1 LVGQCGKKYQK
12 VECQRSDFHHEVALC
27 LVREYDVI
35 NLEDLQIRNLLI
47 VDRDENAALNS
58 LESGRAG
65 PSGANVGGCTERRLR
80 SPAL

>member
-1 LVGQCGKKYQK
+1 MLFVRA
-12 VECQRSDFHHEVALC
+12 VLRQRH
-27 LVREYDVI
+27 DVI

-47 VDRDENAALNS
+47 LDRDENATLNS